1 MSPRSRSI
9 AALAV
14 ALLVGI
20 RLVAVAQK
28 PDVLEVFVSGVKHAP
43 FPTVQGDHRRDFA
56 FASIRGG
63 WMKARGSSSLM
74 WTVDVVPV
82 AVSTNNTFR
91 YDTVACGRN
100 CWFRVPRGRTTS
112 GAGIIPLGLHIDHR
126 LSPRV
131 GLTLEGN
138 AGAIWFDRN
147 FPDPYARRMNFALGA
162 ATGMSFDVNKHS
174 ALSFGV
180 LRHHLSNGGTAPVNP
195 GVNAWM
201 LRVGFVHRRD
211 E

>member
-74 WTVDVVPV
+74 G
-82 AVSTNNTFR
+82 A
-91 YDTVACGRN
+91 RN
-100 CWFRVPRGRTTS
+100 
-112 GAGIIPLGLHIDHR
+112 
-126 LSPRV
+126 
-131 GLTLEGN
+131 
-138 AGAIWFDRN
+138 
-147 FPDPYARRMNFALGA
+147 
-162 ATGMSFDVNKHS
+162 K
-174 ALSFGV
+174 
-180 LRHHLSNGGTAPVNP
+180 GTAASTRYGNLAR
-195 GVNAWM
+195 GVT
-201 LRVGFVHRRD
+201 FPT
-211 E
+211 